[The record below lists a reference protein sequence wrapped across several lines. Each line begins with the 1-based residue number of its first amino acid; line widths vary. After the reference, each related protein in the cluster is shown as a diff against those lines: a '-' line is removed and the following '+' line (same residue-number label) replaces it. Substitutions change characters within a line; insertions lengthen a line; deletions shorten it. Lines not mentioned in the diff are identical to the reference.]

1 MEEADIKLKF
11 NCNCCLFFLQLARA
25 WGMTLYMLFWGY
37 KDSLDIAI
45 APEDIWTKRTRN
57 IYFIITWNA
66 HRSYPSCEN
75 HVLMKA
81 CSTPVHS
88 QIDQR
93 RKQAITSLG
102 YEQERGVKPCSM
114 EIGQPQ
120 MQLQISRIQL
130 TTLGT
135 RKKNVT
141 TLSQSCSRHLP
152 SRCVN
157 ASATDPAIALDV
169 SIQLWQKNLNCW
181 KRTRWGTMSK
191 MKQENTQ
198 ACK

>member
-11 NCNCCLFFLQLARA
+11 NRNCCLFFLQLARV
-25 WGMTLYMLFWGY
+25 WGVTLHMLFWGY
-37 KDSLDIAI
+37 KDSLGIAI
-45 APEDIWTKRTRN
+45 ALEHIWTKRTRN

-66 HRSYPSCEN
+66 HHSYPSCEN

-81 CSTPVHS
+81 CSTPVHF
-88 QIDQR
+88 QIDQ
-93 RKQAITSLG
+93 RKQAITSQRS
-102 YEQERGVKPCSM
+102 EHERGVKPCSI
-114 EIGQPQ
+114 EIGQSQ
-120 MQLQISRIQL
+120 MQLQVSRIQL

-135 RKKNVT
+135 RNNNVT

-152 SRCVN
+152 SRYVN
-157 ASATDPAIALDV
+157 ASATDPAIAPDV

-181 KRTRWGTMSK
+181 KRTWWGTMSK

>member
-1 MEEADIKLKF
+1 MSV
-11 NCNCCLFFLQLARA
+11 
-25 WGMTLYMLFWGY
+25 TLHMSFWGY
-37 KDSLDIAI
+37 KESLGIAI
-45 APEDIWTKRTRN
+45 APQHIWTKRTRN

-66 HRSYPSCEN
+66 HHSYPSCEN

-81 CSTPVHS
+81 LSHWSKKKAGNYLTKV
-88 QIDQR
+88 
-93 RKQAITSLG
+93 
-102 YEQERGVKPCSM
+102 EQERGVKPCSV

-135 RKKNVT
+135 RNNNVT

-169 SIQLWQKNLNCW
+169 SIQLWQKNLVRNHEQNE
-181 KRTRWGTMSK
+181 TRKHTSM
-191 MKQENTQ
+191 QVITL
-198 ACK
+198 